1 MMVESFNSSKDDEGI
16 SIQSQHES
24 RKIDF
29 ISSQLT
35 STSNSANEINV
46 KEVEGS
52 LSDKSDEKGSDRSLG
67 LKSVS
72 LPQSSQTQNS
82 TKISSDKYGG
92 PIIFST
98 GFLFDKRKVD
108 VLKKGMNL

>member
-24 RKIDF
+24 RKINF

-35 STSNSANEINV
+35 STSNCINEFNV

-52 LSDKSDEKGSDRSLG
+52 LNYKSDEKGSDRSLG

-72 LPQSSQTQNS
+72 LPQNSQTQNS

-98 GFLFDKRKVD
+98 GFLLIKE
-108 VLKKGMNL
+108 N